1 MVGERQSVSDLAM
14 QFAPEPC
21 GTPLPKTTPPPRPS
35 SDAPAVEMP
44 GASQSDTA
52 QAVARMSE
60 AISGNDSTAF
70 TSDPGCRSAQP
81 GLQKAQGSRTP
92 TDAVLNRLPCGKRAP
107 CAGRA
112 RLSAF
117 HCGSCQ
123 GDSWSPRLCT
133 RPRFPGSVRSAR
145 SYGPPTGAK
154 IVRVSTGVTRAV
166 LSPSSEHLT
175 HRSLCRQSDARCR
188 PSAEATKPLPAGT
201 AIPLPPAIRHPA
213 DALARGARGRR
224 F

>member
-1 MVGERQSVSDLAM
+1 MVRFCHCPFAVPYP
-14 QFAPEPC
+14 QFAIRNS
-21 GTPLPKTTPPPRPS
+21 PLAKS
-35 SDAPAVEMP
+35 KKEMERRQTLYP
-44 GASQSDTA
+44 TSRAAGHGRASQ
-52 QAVARMSE
+52 Q
-60 AISGNDSTAF
+60 
-70 TSDPGCRSAQP
+70 GC
-81 GLQKAQGSRTP
+81 
-92 TDAVLNRLPCGKRAP
+92 
-107 CAGRA
+107 A
-112 RLSAF
+112 RLSAS
-117 HCGSCQ
+117 HRGSCQ
-123 GDSWSPRLCT
+123 RDSWSPRLCT

-213 DALARGARGRR
+213 DALARGVRGRR